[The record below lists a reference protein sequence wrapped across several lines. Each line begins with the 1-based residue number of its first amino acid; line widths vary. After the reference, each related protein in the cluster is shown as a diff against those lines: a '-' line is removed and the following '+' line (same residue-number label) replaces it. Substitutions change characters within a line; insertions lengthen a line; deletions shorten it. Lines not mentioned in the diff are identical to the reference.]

1 MFFRSACFISL
12 ESTDKR
18 VFFVFRFSV
27 EATDPTVQFSMDTSR
42 TLHISFSAAHIPLQA
57 PQEWL
62 DRFAS
67 IEQEDRRIY
76 VAMVA
81 CVDEA
86 VGNITA
92 ALEEAGDLETTVL
105 VSGLSAKA
113 VCLTNAMPLL
123 LLSLVLGRCA
133 TTSRLFPQIMVE

>member
-1 MFFRSACFISL
+1 MY
-12 ESTDKR
+12 
-18 VFFVFRFSV
+18 
-27 EATDPTVQFSMDTSR
+27 
-42 TLHISFSAAHIPLQA
+42 ISFSAAHIPLQA

-105 VSGLSAKA
+105 VSGLPAKA
-113 VCLTNAMPLL
+113 VCLANAMPLL